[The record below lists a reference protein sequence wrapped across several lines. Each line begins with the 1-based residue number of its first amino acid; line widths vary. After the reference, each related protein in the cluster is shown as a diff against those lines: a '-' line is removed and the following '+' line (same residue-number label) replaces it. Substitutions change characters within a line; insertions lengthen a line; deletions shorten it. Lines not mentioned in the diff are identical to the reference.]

1 MNEEQEG
8 FKVSDKRKFDAEGN
22 LRQPEATEAAPE
34 AKPEPQG
41 KESQT
46 EQAEPIEGMGE
57 AQEEPEAVG
66 EEKVEITFSAF
77 ILSLGTQAMVGLGL
91 IPDPITNEKKTNL
104 SLARQ
109 MIDIIAMLQD
119 KSSGNLDDSENTLIE
134 NLLHDLRLKYVE
146 LAQEK
151 S

>member
-1 MNEEQEG
+1 
-8 FKVSDKRKFDAEGN
+8 
-22 LRQPEATEAAPE
+22 
-34 AKPEPQG
+34 
-41 KESQT
+41 
-46 EQAEPIEGMGE
+46 MGE